1 VNPWRI
7 HWESTYCRRQNIKH
21 TGHVAAGIVSRPRL
35 ANVEI
40 LYLVLVLLVVT
51 RVFAELAERVGL
63 PALVGELVAGV
74 ALGLILARSYD
85 SLALLGSA
93 CQSESY
99 NSLVSLGMF
108 FLMLLAG
115 IRMEPLEF
123 ARISKSAIL
132 VALGG
137 MIVPVGAGFALG
149 MAVIPDSPFRVVQS
163 LFIGTALAIT
173 AVPVAVRI
181 FMDLDQLNSLVGRT
195 VIAAAL
201 WDDLLSLFLLALLL
215 AVIGENFSSTLGSG
229 AVLLLIGKV
238 LLFFAVTVP
247 IGLFVF
253 PNLGRYLRH
262 LHFPEVEFSMLLI
275 GALAY
280 AIFAELMGLHFIL
293 GAFLAGMFF
302 HSNSVD
308 PGVYKRVEQ
317 QMSGITSG
325 FLAPIF
331 FVSVGLHLD
340 FSAVSQVPGF
350 VAVLILIA
358 FASKL
363 LGSGLPAYWL
373 GLSKRESLM
382 VGVGMSG
389 RGAVELIVAGIALEA
404 GLFLHPQPTP
414 VIVESLYSAI
424 VLMALVTTIVTPIVL
439 RWIAP
444 KNGH

>member
-1 VNPWRI
+1 M
-7 HWESTYCRRQNIKH
+7 
-21 TGHVAAGIVSRPRL
+21 
-35 ANVEI
+35 EI

-308 PGVYKRVEQ
+308 AGVYKRVEQ

-414 VIVESLYSAI
+414 VIVESLFSAI

>member
-1 VNPWRI
+1 
-7 HWESTYCRRQNIKH
+7 
-21 TGHVAAGIVSRPRL
+21 
-35 ANVEI
+35 VEI

-181 FMDLDQLNSLVGRT
+181 FMDLDQLNSLVGKT

>member
-1 VNPWRI
+1 M
-7 HWESTYCRRQNIKH
+7 
-21 TGHVAAGIVSRPRL
+21 
-35 ANVEI
+35 EI

-123 ARISKSAIL
+123 ARISRSAIL

-404 GLFLHPQPTP
+404 GLFLQPQPTP
-414 VIVESLYSAI
+414 VIVESLFSAI